1 VCATETRLRA
11 DAILPDP
18 SVPFKSWAEAF
29 HVHPDC
35 LKLPPALPGEVAAL
49 ASDIARQ
56 GVLMPLVFRIPEG
69 KTTDDAE
76 LLDGRN
82 RLEALTQLG
91 YRFAWVKGKGPWMRD
106 PDGAVTELRFELKTA
121 GEVPFP
127 LEHIVSLNV
136 VRRHWTTAQ
145 KREIITELLK
155 DIPERSDRE
164 TARLVGVDNKT
175 VGAVRAHLEDLGEL
189 MHLDETVGRDGKA
202 RTTSPRRPKPAAE
215 DRPPV
220 VKVETEQLARLQ
232 TARTA
237 RDSGDLF
244 SWQFD
249 GSQKIAHVLVQDGM
263 AQSSLNKVEL
273 VLKAGLREAE
283 RLRAVGTVPR
293 GSQK

>member
-1 VCATETRLRA
+1 MA

-18 SVPFKSWAEAF
+18 SVQFKSWREAF

-56 GVLMPLVFRIPEG
+56 GVLMPLLFRIPEG
-69 KTTDDAE
+69 KTTDDAK

-82 RLEALTQLG
+82 RLDALTQRG

-145 KREIITELLK
+145 KREVITELLK
-155 DIPERSDRE
+155 DMPDYSNRQI
-164 TARLVGVDNKT
+164 AQLVGVDGKT
-175 VGAVRAHLEDLGEL
+175 VGTVRAHLEALGEL
-189 MHLDETVGRDGKA
+189 LSLDMTQGRDGRW
-202 RTTSPRRPKPAAE
+202 RTTSPQRAKPAAE

-249 GSQKIAHVLVQDGM
+249 GAQRIARVLVQDGM
-263 AQSSLNKVEL
+263 AQSSLNKVEE
-273 VLKAGLREAE
+273 VLKAGLKEVA
-283 RLRAVGTVPR
+283 RLRRIGVVPK